1 MKIKFSNIAQPTLN
15 SKILA
20 ELKKNPPAFWD
31 LPKNDF
37 SEISKFAK
45 TNKKWRQVLIIG
57 IGGSSL
63 PARTLTVA
71 LSGKNSP
78 EFHFLENLDST
89 TAAKIF
95 AKIEWS
101 KTLVLIISKSGG
113 TLETLANFFVVQKL
127 LGNSWRKQVVVIT
140 DSEKGF
146 LRELAKKEKLTT
158 FEIPAEIGGRFS
170 VLSSVGLLPAALA
183 KANLGKLLAGARK
196 ADPRKA
202 LNFAQLQA
210 AEFRRGKNISTFCI
224 YSDALKNFAKWWEQ
238 LLAESIGKSSKI
250 GITPEIAV
258 GATDQ
263 HSKLQLWADGP
274 NDKFFTFLGV
284 RNFEKDFKIP
294 NPPDVET
301 LRCDVSFPNKEFSF
315 LQGKS
320 MQQVLQA
327 EFLATTKSLVE
338 KKRPLAILEIEKIDE
353 ENLGELAQFWMLEV
367 YFLGK
372 LLKVNPFGQPGVE
385 RGKVLTR
392 RILEKNKG

>member
-1 MKIKFSNIAQPTLN
+1 VKIKFSNIAQPTLN

-20 ELKKNPPAFWD
+20 KFKKNPPAFWD
-31 LPKNDF
+31 LPKKNF

-45 TNKKWRQVLIIG
+45 ANKKWQQILIIG

-63 PARTLTVA
+63 PAQTLTTA

-78 EFHFLENLDST
+78 KFYFLENLDPAA
-89 TAAKIF
+89 AAKIF
-95 AKIEWS
+95 AEIEWS
-101 KTLVLIISKSGG
+101 KTLVLVISKSCG

-127 LGNSWRKQVVVIT
+127 LGSSWRNQVIIIT
-140 DSEKGF
+140 DPEKGF
-146 LRELAKKEKLTT
+146 LHELAKKEKLTT

-170 VLSSVGLLPAALA
+170 VLSNVGLLPATLA
-183 KANLGKLLAGARK
+183 GANLGKLLASARK
-196 ADPRKA
+196 ADARKA

-210 AEFRRGKNISTFCI
+210 AEFRRDKNITTFCV
-224 YSDALKNFAKWWEQ
+224 YADALKSFAKWWEQ

-263 HSKLQLWADGP
+263 HSKLQLWTNGP

-284 RNFEKDFKIP
+284 QNFGKDFKIP
-294 NPPDVET
+294 NPPKD
-301 LRCDVSFPNKEFSF
+301 FGF
-315 LQGKS
+315 LKNKS
-320 MQQVLQA
+320 MQQILQA

-338 KKRPLAILEIEKIDE
+338 QKRPLVILEIEKINE
-353 ENLGELAQFWMLEV
+353 ESLGELAQFWMLEV

-372 LLKVNPFGQPGVE
+372 ILGVNPFDQPGVE

-392 RILEKNKG
+392 GILEKNKS